1 MPARNWLRSAGW
13 MTLVVISLAMF
24 GALMFKVN
32 TVISQVRQAER
43 QIIALRSEKMMLET
57 EFETRANQQQL
68 AEWNDVEFGYQAP
81 GPAQFVESERQLA
94 SLGTPRGP
102 GAPAPIRVMT
112 AEAEPEEQGFPQMVS
127 PLTGKAFAAEAPSE
141 GKRPRLT
148 PKDLSER
155 LSGHGAQISLA
166 GLGAAE

>member
-1 MPARNWLRSAGW
+1 MPGRNWIRSAGW
-13 MTLVVISLAMF
+13 MTLVVISLALF

-32 TVISQVRQAER
+32 TVVSEVRQAER

-94 SLGTPRGP
+94 ALGTPRAP
-102 GAPAPIRVMT
+102 GAPAPIRVLT
-112 AEAEPEEQGFPQMVS
+112 AEADTEEEGFPAMVS
-127 PLTGKAFAAEAPSE
+127 PLTGKAFAAEAPNE

-148 PKDLSER
+148 PQDLSAR
-155 LSGHGAQISLA
+155 LSGRSAQISLA